1 MAKKNNLN
9 KKGGT
14 GELKTYDNS
23 FLANLGRLKG
33 KFREKV
39 PESWRTILP
48 GVSDIEDVAYLLDSY
63 GPNGTILDKAISS
76 AALALPIVGSRALK
90 TLPLEKVPNIFHRG
104 ITIPNTSKLAPEQLL
119 DVAEYGKF
127 TGSDGY
133 APNRFLSSD
142 KFTAEGFAT
151 PNPIVKTKGILNT
164 YSTKRSPAVVNTDE
178 VEKFL
183 KKKYGHS
190 NFNDREIGAILR
202 KNDIDAVYEGD
213 GFFKDE
219 EGYQFLNNNFLNLE
233 KAEELVPNKD
243 FSINKKRIRANG
255 GQINNMKKITK
266 AINSQF
272 IPTYI
277 GGYPLFAYGG
287 KKKYAGGGPM
297 DMSFQNSLMLQQ
309 NLNNPYTNIP
319 NNYSFGG
326 VVTDGLKAW
335 SNIGLGVLGIDPGYE
350 YENKFF
356 EKAGG
361 VANSVGKV
369 GGQVA
374 ANIIAPGVGGAV
386 MGGVQSAGSQV
397 SGQINAD
404 KEQGDLLQQQQQQM
418 LKSQTIDNLPAQHD
432 YRPTFAYGGG
442 LKGAPQGKAT
452 KEDIKR
458 FEKQYPEEM
467 QMGVQVEYEHTK
479 NKDLAK
485 RIAADHIKDFE
496 KMYGTAGYYQGL
508 KEFGLT
514 DELAMGGVMNSYA
527 GGGSMSP
534 NLDNTTVYAN
544 GGSHQ
549 NNPMGGVPVG
559 KDALVEE
566 NEVRFNDYVFSDRIS
581 YKRK

>member
-1 MAKKNNLN
+1 MA
-9 KKGGT
+9 
-14 GELKTYDNS
+14 
-23 FLANLGRLKG
+23 
-33 KFREKV
+33 
-39 PESWRTILP
+39 
-48 GVSDIEDVAYLLDSY
+48 
-63 GPNGTILDKAISS
+63 
-76 AALALPIVGSRALK
+76 
-90 TLPLEKVPNIFHRG
+90 
-104 ITIPNTSKLAPEQLL
+104 
-119 DVAEYGKF
+119 
-127 TGSDGY
+127 
-133 APNRFLSSD
+133 
-142 KFTAEGFAT
+142 
-151 PNPIVKTKGILNT
+151 
-164 YSTKRSPAVVNTDE
+164 
-178 VEKFL
+178 
-183 KKKYGHS
+183 
-190 NFNDREIGAILR
+190 
-202 KNDIDAVYEGD
+202 
-213 GFFKDE
+213 
-219 EGYQFLNNNFLNLE
+219 
-233 KAEELVPNKD
+233 
-243 FSINKKRIRANG
+243 
-255 GQINNMKKITK
+255 KKITK

-287 KKKYAGGGPM
+287 KKKYGLGSFLGKAGQYAGDAGKIMADNALSAFGATDVIGDDAYKTDLFQGISKVTNPINQTLGG
-297 DMSFQNSLMLQQ
+297 
-309 NLNNPYTNIP
+309 
-319 NNYSFGG
+319 
-326 VVTDGLKAW
+326 
-335 SNIGLGVLGIDPGYE
+335 IGLGITGL
-350 YENKFF
+350 
-356 EKAGG
+356 
-361 VANSVGKV
+361 S
-369 GGQVA
+369 
-374 ANIIAPGVGGAV
+374 
-386 MGGVQSAGSQV
+386 GVQQLGQQANMAVDDSQ
-397 SGQINAD
+397 QQLA
-404 KEQGDLLQQQQQQM
+404 QQQQQQM
-418 LKSQTIDNLPAQHD
+418 LKSQAIDNLPAQHD

-442 LKGAPQGKAT
+442 LKGAPHGKAT